1 MGATHPATA
10 IPLRRLR
17 RAPRQAIAILA
28 GAVAVLGAAAPV
40 RAGQF
45 EKGHFHD
52 AGEEVLEDFCGFD
65 EVVHS
70 FDIAGS
76 FLGVAHQPDGLVRF
90 RDHSIGTNA
99 FTNPETGKSYTEKF
113 TFNGHDKR
121 VTDNGDGTLTI
132 IFQGS
137 GTDRWFDGD
146 GERVLRV
153 AGMFRAELRVDHNG
167 TPSDP
172 TDDGEVEFVRNVKP
186 YRHDPFEGRDFCED
200 FLLFTA

>member
-1 MGATHPATA
+1 MGATHPPTT
-10 IPLRRLR
+10 ISLRRLR
-17 RAPRQAIAILA
+17 RGPRRAIAVLA
-28 GAVAVLGAAAPV
+28 GGVIALGAAAPV
-40 RAGQF
+40 GAGQF

-52 AGEEVLEDFCGFD
+52 AGEEVFEDFCGFD

-70 FDIAGS
+70 FDVSGS
-76 FLGVAHQPDGLVRF
+76 FLGVAHQPDGIVRF
-90 RDHSIGTNA
+90 RDHSIGTQA
-99 FTNPETGKSYTEKF
+99 FTNPVTGKSYSEMF
-113 TFNGHDKR
+113 IFNGHDKS

-137 GTDRWFDGD
+137 GTDSWFDGD
-146 GERVLRV
+146 GERVLKL

-172 TDDGEVEFVRNVKP
+172 TDDGEAEFIRDVKP
-186 YRHDPFEGRDFCED
+186 YQHDPFVGRDFCED